1 MVNNHAK
8 CINEE
13 SEFSWDELFFSYT
26 NKQGVVEGGNEV
38 FRRISKYDWEEI
50 LHKPHSLVR
59 HPDMPRGVF
68 YLFWEVINKNQSIGA
83 FVKNRAKDGTYYW
96 VFALAS
102 PIESGF
108 LSVRQKPGGALFQL
122 VPDLYKKWKLQEDKN
137 KLKPQES
144 MNLILQ
150 ELQTL
155 GFKDYLDFSSQ
166 AFEQCIQMRYEQ
178 LEVSEQARDLT
189 SINQVQQM
197 AKGIFDEAV
206 KSIRSYQ
213 AIQYIPLNMQ
223 IYADN
228 LGTVPTLSVVA
239 EKYQELAT
247 EIQNAIERFEVATVS
262 INESVRSALFAFCSK
277 KLNVEMAQSFADL
290 AADDTSK
297 DYSFEISQLEAVA
310 YQSQN
315 QSLQELK
322 QILNLVQ
329 ELLFSCENLRTVLL
343 GLELIR
349 MSGRIEI
356 AKMSTHSVELSD
368 LMSKLSIFKQGIFN
382 SILHITESAHRIG
395 FITKELKSV
404 A

>member
-1 MVNNHAK
+1 MANNNAK

-13 SEFSWDELFFSYT
+13 SEFNWDELFFSYT
-26 NKQGVVEGGNEV
+26 SKQGIVAGGNEV
-38 FRRISKYDWEEI
+38 FRRVSKYEWEEI
-50 LHKPHSLVR
+50 LNKPHSLVR
-59 HPDMPRGVF
+59 HPDMPRGIF
-68 YLFWEVINKNQSIGA
+68 YLFWDMINQGQSIGA
-83 FVKNRAKDGTYYW
+83 FVKNRAKDGSYYW

-108 LSVRQKPGGALFQL
+108 ISVRQKPGGAWFKS
-122 VPDLYKKWKLQEDKN
+122 VPDLYKKWKSYEEKE

-144 MNLILQ
+144 AHYIIK
-150 ELQTL
+150 ELQGL

-166 AFEQCIQMRYEQ
+166 AFSECIQVRYEQ
-178 LEVSEQARDLT
+178 LDVRNQAKDLQD
-189 SINQVQQM
+189 IAHVQQM
-197 AKGIFDEAV
+197 AKSIFDEAV
-206 KSIRSYQ
+206 KSIRSYE

-247 EIQNAIERFEVATVS
+247 EIQNAIRRFEMATLS
-262 INESVRSALFAFCSK
+262 INDSVRSALFAFCSK
-277 KLNVEMAQSFADL
+277 KLNVEMAHSFISMAESDE
-290 AADDTSK
+290 TK
-297 DYSFEISQLEAVA
+297 DYTFEISQLEVVA
-310 YQSQN
+310 YESETK
-315 QSLQELK
+315 SLTELK
-322 QILNLVQ
+322 QILSLVQ
-329 ELLFSCENLRTVLL
+329 ELLLSCENLRTVLL

-368 LMSKLSIFKQGIFN
+368 LMSKLSIFKQGVFT
-382 SILHITESAHRIG
+382 SILQITESAHQIG
-395 FITKELKSV
+395 YIAKDLRVS